1 MKFLSFTLDDESE
14 FDGEEAINELVEKLF
29 VKPKDFEE
37 PKANGIGNKLN
48 TFILFSIIRS
58 HQHQEGG
65 ALSVWCGHSVC
76 NSKVQ
81 RRK

>member
-1 MKFLSFTLDDESE
+1 MVLTKIE
-14 FDGEEAINELVEKLF
+14 NKKLF
-29 VKPKDFEE
+29 LFVYFESYIFVIH
-37 PKANGIGNKLN
+37 KFTRIFVWL